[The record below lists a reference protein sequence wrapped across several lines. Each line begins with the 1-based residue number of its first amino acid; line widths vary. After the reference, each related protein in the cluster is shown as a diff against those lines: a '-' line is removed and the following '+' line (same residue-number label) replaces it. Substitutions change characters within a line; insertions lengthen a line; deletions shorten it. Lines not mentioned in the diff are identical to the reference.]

1 MRFSVC
7 SFTLP
12 VGQRCSDASPTLRHF
27 TSFSQAADENAVS
40 RIYVGFH
47 FRDAV
52 DIGMKHGEKI
62 GNRTADRFLRPVHD

>member
-1 MRFSVC
+1 MSFSVC

-12 VGQRCSDASPTLRHF
+12 EGQRCSDESPTLRSF
-27 TSFSQAADENAVS
+27 TRFSQAMDENAVS

-52 DIGMKHGEKI
+52 ETGSRRGERI
-62 GNRTADRFLRPVHD
+62 ANWTVSHALLPLH